1 MWPGF
6 GFISRAGPG
15 SPFAHPFVDGNKR
28 SAFLAVGLFLTLNGY
43 RLVSTQAEATLTM
56 LALAAGD
63 IDEATSPAG
72 FASIHEDA
80 DQRLSG
86 LANAP

>member
-1 MWPGF
+1 M
-6 GFISRAGPG
+6 
-15 SPFAHPFVDGNKR
+15 
-28 SAFLAVGLFLTLNGY
+28 GLFLTLNGY

-56 LALAAGD
+56 LALVAGD
-63 IDEATSPAG
+63 IDEGRSPAG

-86 LANAP
+86 LANAA